1 MKRFLVYSLFFFLAV
16 SQSFSDNAVFE
27 KIKNA
32 TVVIKTMLGS
42 ESRHTFKNVGSGFII
57 DSKKGY
63 VMTCAHVLAGWH
75 ERDKDNR
82 TLAVGL
88 FDGRTVKAKTVL
100 MYYNRDVAIVKMI
113 PNQYVKLPL
122 PDDYQVSFRN
132 SHDLGMGERVFVLGN
147 PMGMQRIMTS
157 GIISSLGKR
166 VVMPA
171 PTLYENMI
179 QTDATITGGNSG
191 GALFDASGNVIG
203 CVVISVKEMYGLA
216 VPSGLLMQVWDTFLN
231 RKSIEAPMI
240 GISARQSSP
249 KDDRRINYQSHMGV
263 IVNKVLKGSPAA
275 KVLKAG
281 DYIVSLDGNRAYS
294 SSTLRGLL
302 HDKTVG
308 SSFQITYFRKGK
320 IKTSIIKTVNSYFD
334 LRQEDIII
342 TKQDKKITKKKI
354 KRKNLHIEIFKNLY
368 GVPKIKRSITRKD
381 KKNKVTPYQKKYRET
396 VMKMGNYI

>member
-1 MKRFLVYSLFFFLAV
+1 MFKILLFLLCVCNTFA
-16 SQSFSDNAVFE
+16 DNEVFE
-27 KIKNA
+27 RIKNG
-32 TVVIKTMLGS
+32 TVVIKRMMGS
-42 ESRHTFKNVGSGFII
+42 ESRHFFKNVGSGFIV
-57 DSKKGY
+57 DPKNGY

-166 VVMPA
+166 VMMPA

-179 QTDATITGGNSG
+179 QTDAIVLGGNSG
-191 GALFDASGNVIG
+191 GGLFDSSGSVIG
-203 CVVISVKEMYGLA
+203 LVVISVKEKYGLA
-216 VPSGLLMQVWDTFLN
+216 VPSALLMQVWDNFVN
-231 RKSIEAPMI
+231 RRSIQAPMI
-240 GISARQSSP
+240 GIAARSSSK
-249 KDDRRINYQSHMGV
+249 KDDKRIKYQSHMGV

-281 DYIVSLDGNRAYS
+281 DYIVSLNGERTYAT
-294 SSTLRGLL
+294 STLRALL
-302 HDKTVG
+302 HQEKVG
-308 SSFQITYFRKGK
+308 SEYQITYFRKGK
-320 IKTSIIKTVNSYFD
+320 IKTSKIKTVNSYFD
-334 LRQEDIII
+334 LRQEDIVISERDEKAI
-342 TKQDKKITKKKI
+342 KRKI
-354 KRKNLHIEIFKNLY
+354 KRKNMHIEIFKNLY
-368 GVPKIKRSITRKD
+368 GVPKIKRSILRKD
-381 KKNKVTPYQKKYRET
+381 RKNKVTKYQKKYRKT
-396 VMKMGNYI
+396 LMKMGNYI

>member
-1 MKRFLVYSLFFFLAV
+1 MGDMFKILLFLLCVCNVVA
-16 SQSFSDNAVFE
+16 DNEVFE
-27 KIKNA
+27 RIKNG
-32 TVVIKTMLGS
+32 TVVIKMMMGT
-42 ESRHTFKNVGSGFII
+42 ESRHFFKNVGSGFIV
-57 DSKKGY
+57 DPKNGY

-75 ERDKDNR
+75 ERDKDDR

-132 SHDLGMGERVFVLGN
+132 SHDLGMGEKVFVLGN

-216 VPSGLLMQVWDTFLN
+216 VPSGLLMQVWDTFLD

-249 KDDRRINYQSHMGV
+249 KDDKRINYQSHMGV

-334 LRQEDIII
+334 LRQEDIVI
-342 TKQDKKITKKKI
+342 TKQDKKITEKKI